1 LPNPGK
7 RTLILTA
14 CLVGLAVGA
23 VAYSM
28 AILDWSGARE
38 AAAPVTRSSAKKGIA
53 VAALGRIEPRSEIIN
68 LGAGSSPDRLDSLL
82 VERGDTV
89 KKGQVLGHLGGFA
102 EQVAQREMYRAQL
115 DEANLRL
122 KTEIALQLARIESAE
137 VQQRQVLDVT
147 PHRIAAQEATIAS
160 LEAKLANE
168 KDLLDSHTQL
178 FSRGTSTRRQIEDQ
192 KALVLQSEASLKAAR
207 ARLSELKRQ
216 FEIDQVHAA
225 VQIKLARAMLDRMQA
240 EIPIASLER
249 QIALA
254 DARAKRLTL
263 YAPVDGHILN
273 VRVKPGEQ
281 IGSGAIL
288 TMGDTDGMR
297 AVAEVYETD
306 IAEVRVGQ
314 NATITSRAL
323 PKPITGKVTRIGN
336 MVFKNDVLNVDPAA
350 RADAR
355 VVEVWIDL
363 DDTPDVARLTNL
375 TVDVVIATSDSDAA
389 LAGSPAR

>member
-1 LPNPGK
+1 
-7 RTLILTA
+7 
-14 CLVGLAVGA
+14 
-23 VAYSM
+23 
-28 AILDWSGARE
+28 
-38 AAAPVTRSSAKKGIA
+38 
-53 VAALGRIEPRSEIIN
+53 
-68 LGAGSSPDRLDSLL
+68 
-82 VERGDTV
+82 
-89 KKGQVLGHLGGFA
+89 
-102 EQVAQREMYRAQL
+102 
-115 DEANLRL
+115 
-122 KTEIALQLARIESAE
+122 
-137 VQQRQVLDVT
+137 
-147 PHRIAAQEATIAS
+147 
-160 LEAKLANE
+160 
-168 KDLLDSHTQL
+168 
-178 FSRGTSTRRQIEDQ
+178 
-192 KALVLQSEASLKAAR
+192 
-207 ARLSELKRQ
+207 
-216 FEIDQVHAA
+216 
-225 VQIKLARAMLDRMQA
+225 MQA